1 MAKPKAKASTK
12 QGKKQMNLP
21 GRAKK
26 PTSPNYGEQP
36 TKGKITKKVGGVY

>member
-1 MAKPKAKASTK
+1 MAKSKASTK

-26 PTSPNYGEQP
+26 PASPNYGEKP
-36 TKGKITKKVGGVY
+36 KMGKVNKKSGGVC